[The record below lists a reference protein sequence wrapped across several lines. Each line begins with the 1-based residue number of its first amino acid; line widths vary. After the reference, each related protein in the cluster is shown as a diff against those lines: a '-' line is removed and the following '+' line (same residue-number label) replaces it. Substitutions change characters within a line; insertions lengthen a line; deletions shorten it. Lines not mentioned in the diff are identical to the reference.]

1 MRSRI
6 TSTLLG
12 TMLCLLLLS
21 GCASAA
27 AAQTATVADETVLQF
42 SGKNLQISGSGASI
56 EEDGAVSIDAGGTY
70 RITGASGDARIEVSA
85 NNDLVTLILDG
96 CDLTYADDEVIYIKS
111 AGAAVVELADGSEN
125 VLTSGPEQLPLSD
138 EDASGAA
145 LRAKCPLTI
154 RGSGSLTVNGFL
166 NNGIA
171 SSDDITVESGQLAV
185 TASNDGIKS
194 KANISVTGG
203 TIDIN
208 ASQDAV
214 QADESLTVTGGDLNL
229 VTGNGANEASMKTS
243 DSAMMGGPSRD
254 PSSEPDAG
262 TASDDMGD
270 FWDFDTTDSGSQ
282 KGLKSE
288 TGIVISGGSITL
300 NTADDAV
307 HSGGDISITD
317 GTLFIRTGDDGI
329 HSDTAL
335 TIDGGSVD
343 IQLAYEGLEAPSI
356 TQNGGYVSIVATD
369 DGLNANGGGGMFP
382 FPSGEASG
390 EADNSDTPTL
400 RITGGTL
407 IVDSGGDGLDSNGN
421 LYVEG
426 GLVCVSGPSTNWDAA
441 LDSGEGGE
449 LIFSG
454 GTVMAAGYS
463 GMMESPEMADNAQ
476 PAIYYAQ
483 SEYCPDGAAVTLRDA
498 DGNLICE
505 YAFAHSFN
513 CVVITSPDIEV
524 GQTYTLTMG
533 DTAVSIEMTDTIFS
547 NRMRGGPGGSRE
559 PGGSG
564 EPSAEAN
571 TQA

>member
-1 MRSRI
+1 MKFRI
-6 TSTLLG
+6 LPALLCMTL
-12 TMLCLLLLS
+12 CFLLLP
-21 GCASAA
+21 GCASGA
-27 AAQTATVADETVLQF
+27 AAQTAPAADETVLAF
-42 SGKNLQISGSGASI
+42 SGKSLQIAGSGASI
-56 EEDGAVSIDAGGTY
+56 DDDGAVSIDAGGIY
-70 RITGASGDARIEVSA
+70 RITGTSGNARIEVSA

-96 CDLTYADDEVIYIKS
+96 CDLTYEDDEVIYIKS
-111 AGAAVVELADGSEN
+111 AGSAVVELADGTEN
-125 VLTSGPEQLPLSD
+125 VLTSGVEILPLAD
-138 EDASGAA
+138 ETASGAA

-171 SSDDITVESGQLAV
+171 SNDDITVESGRIAV
-185 TASNDGIKS
+185 AASNDGIKS
-194 KANISVTGG
+194 KTDISIGGG
-203 TIDIN
+203 TIDIT

-214 QADESLTVTGGDLNL
+214 QADGGLTVTGGELNI
-229 VTGNGANEASMKTS
+229 VSGGGANETAMKTS
-243 DSAMMGGPSRD
+243 DSAMMGGPRRD
-254 PSSEPDAG
+254 PSSEQTTE

-270 FWDFDTTDSGSQ
+270 SWDFDTTDSGSQ

-288 TGIVISGGSITL
+288 TGIVIAGGSITL

-307 HSGGDISITD
+307 HSGGDISISD
-317 GTLFIRTGDDGI
+317 GTLLIRAGDDGI

-335 TIDGGSVD
+335 TIDGGSID

-356 TQNGGYVSIVATD
+356 IQNAGYVSIVAKD
-369 DGLNANGGGGMFP
+369 DGLNANGGGMFP

-390 EADNSDTPTL
+390 ETDSSDMPLL
-400 RITGGTL
+400 RVTGGTL

-426 GLVCVSGPSTNWDAA
+426 GLVYVSGPSTNWDAA
-441 LDSGEGGE
+441 LDSGERGE

-463 GMMESPEMADNAQ
+463 GMMESPEAADNAQ
-476 PAIYYAQ
+476 PAIYYTQ
-483 SEYCPDGAAVTLRDA
+483 SEYCPDGTSVTLTDA

-513 CVVITSPDIEV
+513 CVVITSPDIQV

-533 DTAVSIEMTDTIFS
+533 DNIVSIEMTDTITS
-547 NRMRGGPGGSRE
+547 NRMRGGPGGSGE
-559 PGGSG
+559 PGASR
-564 EPSAEAN
+564 EPSAEPN

>member
-1 MRSRI
+1 MKFRI
-6 TSTLLG
+6 LPALLG
-12 TMLCLLLLS
+12 MTLCFLLMP
-21 GCASAA
+21 GCASGA
-27 AAQTATVADETVLQF
+27 AAQTAPDADETVLAF
-42 SGKNLQISGSGASI
+42 SGKDLRISGSGASI

-70 RITGASGDARIEVSA
+70 RITGTSGNARIEVSA

-96 CDLTYADDEVIYIKS
+96 CDLTYEDDEVIYIKS
-111 AGAAVVELADGSEN
+111 AEAAVVELADGSEN
-125 VLTSGPEQLPLSD
+125 VLTSGVEMMPLAD
-138 EDASGAA
+138 ENASGAA

-154 RGSGSLTVNGFL
+154 RGGGSLTVNGFL

-171 SSDDITVESGQLAV
+171 SNDDITLESGRIAV
-185 TASNDGIKS
+185 AASNDGIKS
-194 KANISVTGG
+194 KTDISIGGG
-203 TIDIN
+203 TIDIT

-214 QADESLTVTGGDLNL
+214 QADESLTVTGGDLNI
-229 VTGNGANEASMKTS
+229 VTGGGANEAAMKTS
-243 DSAMMGGPSRD
+243 DSAMMGGPRRG

-270 FWDFDTTDSGSQ
+270 SWDFDTTDNGSQ

-288 TGIVISGGSITL
+288 AGIVISGGSITL

-307 HSGGDISITD
+307 HSGGDISISD
-317 GTLFIRTGDDGI
+317 GTLLIRSGDDGI

-335 TIDGGSVD
+335 TIDGGSID

-356 TQNGGYVSIVATD
+356 IQNAGYVSIVAKD

-390 EADNSDTPTL
+390 ETDNSDMPLL
-400 RITGGTL
+400 RVTGGTL

-426 GLVCVSGPSTNWDAA
+426 GLVYVSGPSTNWDAA

-463 GMMESPEMADNAQ
+463 GMMESPEAADNAQ
-476 PAIYYAQ
+476 PAIYYTQ
-483 SEYCPDGAAVTLRDA
+483 SEYCPDGASVTLTDA
-498 DGNLICE
+498 DGNVICE

-513 CVVITSPDIEV
+513 CVVITSPDIQV

-533 DTAVSIEMTDTIFS
+533 DNSVSIEMTDTITS
-547 NRMRGGPGGSRE
+547 NRMRGGPGGSGE
-559 PGGSG
+559 PGGSR
-564 EPSAEAN
+564 EPSAETT